1 MIIKATKK
9 PVTIEAVELTID
21 DQILV
26 ACWCHGKL
34 MPHGEKP
41 VIQIFTLEGTICAT
55 VGDYIIKGVKGEFY
69 PCKPEI
75 FKLTYDF

>member
-21 DQILV
+21 DQIPV
-26 ACWCHGKL
+26 AFWCHGKL
-34 MPHGEKP
+34 IHHSEKP

-55 VGDYIIKGVKGEFY
+55 VGDYIIKGVKGEFQAS
-69 PCKPEI
+69 
-75 FKLTYDF
+75 